1 MADIRVEVSEQKLA
15 QTPITPFTVADE
27 IARRPKVESVTG
39 LACSTIYLQM
49 KNGTFPKPI
58 KIGERAV
65 GWRMSEINAW
75 LEQRITERE
84 GVQ

>member
-27 IARRPKVESVTG
+27 IARRPKVESVPG
-39 LACSTIYLQM
+39 LACSTIYEQM
-49 KNGTFPKPI
+49 KKGTFPKPI
-58 KIGERAV
+58 KLGERAV

-75 LEQRITERE
+75 LEQRIAERE
-84 GVQ
+84 GVR

>member
-1 MADIRVEVSEQKLA
+1 M
-15 QTPITPFTVADE
+15 
-27 IARRPKVESVTG
+27 ESVTG

-65 GWRMSEINAW
+65 GWRMSEVNAW
-75 LEQRITERE
+75 LEQRIAERE
-84 GVQ
+84 DV

>member
-1 MADIRVEVSEQKLA
+1 MADIRAERPEQQLQ
-15 QTPITPFTVADE
+15 QTPITAFFAADE

-39 LACSTIYLQM
+39 LACSTIYEQM
-49 KNGTFPKPI
+49 KKGTFPKPI
-58 KIGERAV
+58 KLGERAV

-75 LEQRITERE
+75 LEQRIAERE

>member
-1 MADIRVEVSEQKLA
+1 M
-15 QTPITPFTVADE
+15 
-27 IARRPKVESVTG
+27 ESVTG

-58 KIGERAV
+58 KLGERAV

-75 LEQRITERE
+75 LEQRIAERE
-84 GVQ
+84 GVR

>member
-1 MADIRVEVSEQKLA
+1 MADIPAEVSEQKFP
-15 QTPITPFTVADE
+15 QTPITPFVVTDE
-27 IARRPKVESVTG
+27 VWRRPKVESVTG

-75 LEQRITERE
+75 LEQRIAERE
-84 GVQ
+84 DV

>member
-65 GWRMSEINAW
+65 GWRMSEVNAW
-75 LEQRITERE
+75 LEQRTADRE
-84 GVQ
+84 DV

>member
-1 MADIRVEVSEQKLA
+1 MADIHAEVSEQKLTP
-15 QTPITPFTVADE
+15 TPITSFFAADE

-39 LACSTIYLQM
+39 LACSTIYEQM
-49 KNGTFPKPI
+49 KKGTFPKPI
-58 KIGERAV
+58 KLGERAV

-75 LEQRITERE
+75 LEQRIAERE

>member
-65 GWRMSEINAW
+65 GWRMSEVNAW
-75 LEQRITERE
+75 LERRTADRE
-84 GVQ
+84 DV

>member
-1 MADIRVEVSEQKLA
+1 MADIRAEVSEQKLA
-15 QTPITPFTVADE
+15 QTPITPCTVADE

-39 LACSTIYLQM
+39 LACSTIYEQM
-49 KNGTFPKPI
+49 KKGTFPKPI
-58 KIGERAV
+58 KLGERAV

-75 LEQRITERE
+75 LEQRIAERE

>member
-1 MADIRVEVSEQKLA
+1 MAEALDRINAEIIP
-15 QTPITPFTVADE
+15 QTPITAFVVTDE
-27 IARRPKVESVTG
+27 VWRRPKVESVTG

-65 GWRMSEINAW
+65 GWRMSEVNAW
-75 LEQRITERE
+75 LEQRIAERE